1 MKNRC
6 ALYAGLFLAAVISC
20 DLRAQSDTGVIRGTV
35 IDTSGAAVPG
45 AHITVTDQRTG
56 LSAFSV
62 VTDAEGR
69 YTAPA
74 LKASTYSISAEAKGF
89 KRAVRSGVILDVN
102 QTAVIDIAL
111 EVGSVSEVLEV
122 SAAAPLLQTES
133 GELADVVEQK
143 RVVELPLNG
152 RFFVNL
158 VNLTTGV
165 VPAAAGQN
173 PNNNTFLGARAGQ
186 PGVYANGQR
195 PGSNNYT
202 VDGIDNEE
210 STVANI
216 ILYPP
221 IDAIQEFRVQ
231 TSNQGA
237 EFGKNPGATVNV
249 VIRSGTNQLHGT
261 AYEFLRNDKLDAK
274 NFFDSPTNPIPPFR
288 LNQYGGT
295 FGGPIIKNRTFVFGY
310 YEGYKVRQAQTYVL
324 SVPTATMRTGN
335 EQQLTNTLYDPL
347 TYDASTGLR
356 QPFPGNV
363 IPSNRLN
370 PVSQRLMQIQ
380 YPLPS
385 RAGVTA
391 NYVWNPERTSDSNS
405 FGLRVDHRINE
416 HDNLFGRYSYQ
427 TYKLGDPS
435 VLAAPILPNSFVG
448 NSTPIQGAVENL
460 GAQGLALGWNHIF
473 SPRLVS
479 ETRAGFTRENVFF
492 PNPLQ
497 STNAAQA
504 IGIPNVNNPA
514 VSFSGG
520 LPNIGVGG
528 FTGLGESSIQ
538 PFIVVDNNFQYT
550 EHLTWVKGRHTLK
563 FGGDVVRRQY
573 NFYQARFQRGS
584 YTFDGSFTSQI
595 GVGGTGSG
603 LADFLLGFP
612 LSSTLAVINN
622 PVGQR
627 QIEMGAYIEDTW
639 KVSQRLTLTLGLR
652 YELFTPRTEV
662 DDRQGNFDPAVSG
675 GAVAVASGSAP
686 CGRALR
692 CTDYKDFSPRL
703 GFAYQAGSNFV
714 IRGGYGL
721 FYDDYA
727 VQGFGGITTG
737 LMINPP
743 FYRGQSIVNA
753 ITAPTNSISD
763 GVPPVVSVPVNN
775 GLVTPVPGILF
786 NTVYQNP
793 YGPNSYVQQWNLTVE
808 REFARDYLASIS
820 YVGNKGTHNMY
831 TSNINQADPGPG
843 AIASR
848 RPFPAWPDIPSMYM
862 DGLSNYNSLQ
872 AKFQKR
878 LSHGIS
884 LLAGYTFEKSIDNG
898 AGESASPM
906 IVRNMKVDRGL
917 SAWDVPQRFIL
928 SGTFELPY
936 GSGRPFGSS
945 APGVL
950 RAILGGWTI
959 NPIINVYS
967 GLPFNPTLATSV
979 ANTGTSSRPN
989 RITSGKLSDPT
1000 VSAWFDKTA
1009 FATPALYTFGNSGRD
1024 VLFGPPTRQVDVN
1037 FEKDFPFGKEASRNL
1052 QFRAEMFNLLN
1063 TPQLNNPNASIGSP
1077 GAGIITAAGDKANFT
1092 RTERQIQLA
1101 LKFYF

>member
-1 MKNRC
+1 MTKIRV
-6 ALYAGLFLAAVISC
+6 FPAVCLTAVLSAT
-20 DLRAQSDTGVIRGTV
+20 LLAQSDTGVIRGTV
-35 IDTSGAAVPG
+35 VDTSGAAVPG
-45 AHITVTDQRTG
+45 VRVSVTDERTNVA
-56 LSAFSV
+56 AFSTV
-62 VTDAEGR
+62 ADEAGR
-69 YTAPA
+69 YAALA
-74 LKASTYSISAEAKGF
+74 LKASTYTVSAEATGF
-89 KRAVRSGVILDVN
+89 KKAVRSGVILDVN
-102 QTAVIDIAL
+102 QTAVVDITL
-111 EVGSVSEVLEV
+111 EIGSVSEVLEV
-122 SAAAPLLQTES
+122 TGAAALLQTES
-133 GELADVVEQK
+133 AELSDVVEQK

-165 VPAAAGQN
+165 VPASAGQN

-231 TSNQGA
+231 TSNEGT

-249 VIRSGTNQLHGT
+249 VVRGGSNNLHGT

-274 NFFDSPTNPIPPFR
+274 NFFDPANKPIPPFR

-295 FGGPIIKNRTFVFGY
+295 LGGPIVKNRTFVFGY
-310 YEGYKVRQAQTYVL
+310 YEGYNVRQAQTYVL
-324 SVPTATMRTGN
+324 SVPTAAMRGGS
-335 EQQLTNTLYDPL
+335 EQQLGNVIYDPL
-347 TYDASTGLR
+347 TYDAASGLR
-356 QPFPGNV
+356 QPFPGST
-363 IPSNRLN
+363 IPANRLN
-370 PVSQRLMQIQ
+370 PVSQRLMQIK

-385 RAGVTA
+385 QPGITA

-405 FGLRVDHRINE
+405 AGMRVDHKFSD

-427 TYKLGDPS
+427 TFKLGDPS
-435 VLAAPILPNSFVG
+435 VLSAPIQPNTFVG
-448 NSTPIQGAVENL
+448 NSSAIQGATENL
-460 GAQGLALGWNHIF
+460 TAQGLALGWNHVF
-473 SPRLVS
+473 NPRLVS
-479 ETRAGFTRENVFF
+479 EFRAGFTRENVYF

-497 STNAAQA
+497 GSNVSQA
-504 IGIPNVNNPA
+504 IGIPNVNNPS
-514 VSFSGG
+514 VTYSGG
-520 LPNIGVGG
+520 LPSISVGG

-550 EHLTWVKGRHTLK
+550 EHLTWIMGRHTLK
-563 FGGDVVRRQY
+563 FGGDIIRRQY
-573 NFYQARFQRGS
+573 NFFQARFQRGS

-603 LADFLLGFP
+603 LTDFLLGFP

-627 QIEMGAYIEDTW
+627 QVEMGAYVEDTW
-639 KVSQRLTLTLGLR
+639 KASQNLTLTLGLR
-652 YELFTPRTEV
+652 YELFTPRVEI
-662 DDRQGNFDPAVSG
+662 DNRQGNFDPTVPG
-675 GAVAVASGSAP
+675 GAVAVASSSAP

-703 GFAYQAGSNFV
+703 GFAYRLGSNTV
-714 IRGGYGL
+714 VRGGYGL

-753 ITAPTNSISD
+753 ITTPTNSISD
-763 GVPPVVSVPVNN
+763 GVPPVVSVPVVN
-775 GLVTPVPGILF
+775 GHVTPVAGVLF

-793 YGPNSYVQQWNLTVE
+793 YGPNAYDQQWNLTVE
-808 REFARDYLASIS
+808 REFQKDYLASIS
-820 YVGNKGTHNMY
+820 YVGNKGTNNMY

-843 AIASR
+843 AIAAR
-848 RPFPAWPDIPSMYM
+848 RPFPSWPDIPSMYM
-862 DGLSNYNSLQ
+862 DGLSNFNSLQ

-878 LSHGIS
+878 LSQGIS
-884 LLAGYTFEKSIDNG
+884 VLAGYTYQKSIDNA
-898 AGESASPM
+898 AGESGSPM
-906 IVRNMKVDRGL
+906 VVRNMKLDRGL
-917 SAWDVPQRFIL
+917 SNWDVPQRFIL
-928 SGTFELPY
+928 SGTFELPF
-936 GSGRPFGSS
+936 GAGKPVGRDASKF
-945 APGVL
+945 VQTL
-950 RAILGGWTI
+950 IGGWTV
-959 NPIINVYS
+959 NPIVNFYS
-967 GLPFNPTLATSV
+967 GLPFSPSLSTSV

-989 RITSGKLSDPT
+989 RIRSGTIANPGTSK
-1000 VSAWFDKTA
+1000 WFDTSA
-1009 FATPALYTFGNSGRD
+1009 FSTPALYTFGDSGRNI
-1024 VLFGPPTRQVDVN
+1024 LFGPGTRQADVN
-1037 FEKDFPFGKEASRNL
+1037 LSKNFPLGEKGSRSL
-1052 QFRAEMFNLLN
+1052 QFRAEFFNISN

-1077 GAGIITAAGDKANFT
+1077 AAGIITAAGDKANFT
-1092 RTERQIQLA
+1092 RTERQIQFA